1 MAVSISASALARLLG
16 RWQAGKLA
24 TYRALADALRRLIL
38 DGRLSLGQRLP
49 GERSLARGLSVSRTT
64 VSAAFAI
71 LEADGFLK
79 KQSRSQALTA
89 LPFALTRGAPPNP
102 VGPGEGLIDFASAT
116 LAADPAVYSAYA
128 EALSLLPSYLPGHG
142 YEPLG
147 CLELRV
153 ALAQRYGERGLATAP
168 EEVMV
173 TGGALNALAL
183 ILRTLK
189 PAKPL
194 VLIEHP
200 TYPQAIDAILAAGG
214 RPLPVP
220 IGRSGWDLELMTSVL
235 ASERPAMA
243 YIIADHQ
250 NPTGRWMTASERK
263 PLVAAAKASQTLLVF
278 DETLRELA
286 LGPDRA
292 ATHEMAED
300 ASDGRHVVRIGS
312 ASKTFWGGLRIGWIR
327 AQSDL
332 IAELLARRGALDLG
346 SPVLEQLAV
355 ARLLASGEA
364 ILERR
369 REALREQRDHL
380 VARLRAHVPELQFD
394 VPSGGLCL
402 WVELDAPIANALAHA
417 CERQGLRIA
426 AGPRFGVGGAFER
439 YVRFPFSASPTDMD
453 AAVKIFAQTYRQ
465 MAPRRARGGA
475 RADRALV
482 Y

>member
-1 MAVSISASALARLLG
+1 MASSISASTLARLLG
-16 RWQAGKLA
+16 RWQVEKLA
-24 TYRALADALRRLIL
+24 TYRALAEALRRLIL
-38 DGRLSLGQRLP
+38 DGRLSLGHRLP
-49 GERSLARGLSVSRTT
+49 GERSLASALRISRTT
-64 VSAAFAI
+64 VSAAFAR
-71 LEADGFLK
+71 LETEGFLQ
-79 KQSRSQALTA
+79 KQSRSRAITA
-89 LPFALTRGAPPNP
+89 LPFALTRGAPPSP
-102 VGPGEGLIDFASAT
+102 VGPGEGVIDFASAT
-116 LAADPAVYSAYA
+116 LAADPAVYGAYA
-128 EALSLLPSYLPGHG
+128 EALILLPSYLPRHG

-153 ALAQRYGERGLATAP
+153 ALAKRYDARGLATAP

-173 TGGALNALAL
+173 TGGALSALAL

-220 IGRSGWDLELMTSVL
+220 VGHGGWDLELMTSVL

-250 NPTGRWMTASERK
+250 NPTGLWMTASDRK
-263 PLVAAAKASQTLLVF
+263 KLISAARASQTLLVF

-286 LGPDRA
+286 LGPDPAMPPETEGEA
-292 ATHEMAED
+292 A
-300 ASDGRHVVRIGS
+300 DGPHVVRIGS
-312 ASKTFWGGLRIGWIR
+312 ASKTFWGGLRIGWVR
-327 AQSDL
+327 AQSHL

-355 ARLLASGEA
+355 ARLITSEDA
-364 ILERR
+364 ILQPR
-369 REALREQRDHL
+369 RESLRARRDHL
-380 VARLRAHVPELQFD
+380 VARLRAHLPELRFD

-402 WVELDAPIANALAHA
+402 WVELDAPIANALAEA

-439 YVRFPFSASPTDMD
+439 YVRFPFSASPVDMD
-453 AAVKIFAQTYRQ
+453 AAVTIFAQTYRQ
-465 MAPRRARGGA
+465 MAPRRALGGA
-475 RADRALV
+475 RADRAPV